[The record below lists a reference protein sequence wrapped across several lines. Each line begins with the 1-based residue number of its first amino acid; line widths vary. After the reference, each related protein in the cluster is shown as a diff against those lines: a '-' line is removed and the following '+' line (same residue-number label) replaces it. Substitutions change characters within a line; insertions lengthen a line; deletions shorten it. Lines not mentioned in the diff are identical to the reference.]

1 VRHITP
7 LWIEGGRVSETAAG
21 LLFLIVAGMV
31 AIGLLVLLF
40 RILTSRLF
48 LNLSALLALAFLAL
62 IVVLIGWGG

>member
-1 VRHITP
+1 M
-7 LWIEGGRVSETAAG
+7 SETAAG
-21 LLFLIVAGMV
+21 LLFLIIAGMV
-31 AIGLLVLLF
+31 AIGLLVVLF

>member
-1 VRHITP
+1 M
-7 LWIEGGRVSETAAG
+7 SETAAG

-48 LNLSALLALAFLAL
+48 LNLSTLLALAFLGFLA
-62 IVVLIGWGG
+62 VLIGWGG

>member
-1 VRHITP
+1 M
-7 LWIEGGRVSETAAG
+7 SETAAG

-48 LNLSALLALAFLAL
+48 LNLSATLALAFLAFL
-62 IVVLIGWGG
+62 AVLIGLGG

>member
-1 VRHITP
+1 
-7 LWIEGGRVSETAAG
+7 VSETAAG

-31 AIGLLVLLF
+31 AIGLPVLLF

>member
-1 VRHITP
+1 M
-7 LWIEGGRVSETAAG
+7 SETAAG

-48 LNLSALLALAFLAL
+48 LNLSAVLALAFLAFL
-62 IVVLIGWGG
+62 AVLIGWGG

>member
-1 VRHITP
+1 MRHITP
-7 LWIEGGRVSETAAG
+7 LWIEGGRVLETAAG

-62 IVVLIGWGG
+62 IVVLIDWGG

>member
-1 VRHITP
+1 M
-7 LWIEGGRVSETAAG
+7 SETAAG

-48 LNLSALLALAFLAL
+48 LNLSALLALAFLGFLAL
-62 IVVLIGWGG
+62 LIGWGG